1 MTNIYWIRPH
11 GIKVRRQN
19 GAYDSHRMFPVI
31 RISVLAIMGLALLV
45 FPYSGISADETAP
58 KSAPDQTVA
67 PKENVLNHAGITFKF
82 TNRRDPFLN
91 PLLRKKAASGDQEID
106 RGVPPPGIAGTYIAE
121 AELKG
126 ISIKDKDGRLAIL
139 KGNGNRAYFLREGDR
154 LFDGYLK
161 TIHRDSITLVRE
173 TKMRSGKVLTQ
184 EVIKKLRTP

>member
-11 GIKVRRQN
+11 GMKIRRQN
-19 GAYDSHRMFPVI
+19 RAYYSRRTFPLI
-31 RISVLAIMGLALLV
+31 TISVLAIMGLSLLV
-45 FPYSGISADETAP
+45 SPHSSVFADETAP
-58 KSAPDQTVA
+58 TSAPEQTVA
-67 PKENVLNHAGITFKF
+67 SRENVLNQAGITFKF

-91 PLLRKKAASGDQEID
+91 PLLRKKSASGDQEID
-106 RGVPPPGIAGTYIAE
+106 RGVPPPGIAGTFIAE

-126 ISIKDKDGRLAIL
+126 ISTKEDGRLAIL

-161 TIHRDSITLVRE
+161 AIHRDSVTLVRE